1 MSLTKKV
8 MILFDPEKYKVLE
21 LKAKIQKKS
30 VGALVRDTMERVVI
44 LDEMESKKERV
55 EAAKR
60 IISSEEE
67 SVDWKEIEKLIA
79 QGHTG

>member
-1 MSLTKKV
+1 MALTKKV
-8 MILFDPEKYKVLE
+8 MILFDPEKYKVLK
-21 LKAKIQKKS
+21 LKARMQKKS

-44 LDEMESKKERV
+44 LDEMDSKKERV

>member
-1 MSLTKKV
+1 MALTKKV

>member
-1 MSLTKKV
+1 
-8 MILFDPEKYKVLE
+8 
-21 LKAKIQKKS
+21 
-30 VGALVRDTMERVVI
+30 MERVVI

>member
-44 LDEMESKKERV
+44 LDEMDSKKERV

>member
-1 MSLTKKV
+1 MALTKKV
-8 MILFDPEKYKVLE
+8 MILFDPEKYKVLK
-21 LKAKIQKKS
+21 LKARMQKKS

-44 LDEMESKKERV
+44 LDERESKKERV

>member
-1 MSLTKKV
+1 VALTKKV
-8 MILFDPEKYKVLE
+8 MILFDPEKYKVLK
-21 LKAKIQKKS
+21 LKARMQKKS

-44 LDEMESKKERV
+44 LDERESKKERV